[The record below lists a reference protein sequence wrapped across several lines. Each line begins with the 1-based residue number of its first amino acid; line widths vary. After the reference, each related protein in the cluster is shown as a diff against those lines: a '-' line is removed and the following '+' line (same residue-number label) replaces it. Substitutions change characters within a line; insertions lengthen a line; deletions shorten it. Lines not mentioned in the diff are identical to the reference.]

1 MPFRFFLFLVSVR
14 HIFAGVSDIKAYI
27 KFDGVSFAYENS
39 PPIFE
44 DFSLSLAGSD
54 GVIVTGPVGS
64 GKTTLARLIVGSLK
78 PQRGEIF
85 IAGRPINR
93 LSYAGRAI
101 LYSGWGIVSER
112 SALLD
117 DRSVLDNITAAMK
130 LSTARVGRKRGD
142 IENILR
148 KCRMYSRRKARPSRL
163 SQGEQRTLQIMMAI
177 ARNPIFLLWDDP
189 DSFLDDERFEF
200 AISEIRR
207 LNLAGSTVIL
217 TTSHPDRYAHLEW
230 PIISIGREL

>member
-1 MPFRFFLFLVSVR
+1 VNDRVP
-14 HIFAGVSDIKAYI
+14 YI
-27 KFDGVSFAYENS
+27 KLDDVSFAYENS
-39 PPIFE
+39 PSVFD
-44 DFSLSLAGSD
+44 DFNLSLQGGD
-54 GVIVTGPVGS
+54 GAIVTGPVGS

-78 PQRGEIF
+78 PQRGEIL
-85 IAGRPINR
+85 ISGGSIHKISNSR
-93 LSYAGRAI
+93 RAA
-101 LYSGWGIVSER
+101 LFSGWGVVSER
-112 SALLD
+112 SSLLE

-148 KCRMYSRRKARPSRL
+148 KCRMYSKRKNRPESL
-163 SQGEQRTLQIMMAI
+163 SQGEQRILQIMMAI

-217 TTSHPDRYAHLEW
+217 TTSHPDRYDYLNW
-230 PIISIGREL
+230 PTVSIGGGR